1 MVDFILGA
9 TEVVKYLWYS
19 ELWYGEV
26 LAMDINV
33 SDGHSASL
41 LRLEMLIIF
50 QIEIP
55 KGEPNRNFILRVFIW
70 F

>member
-1 MVDFILGA
+1 
-9 TEVVKYLWYS
+9 
-19 ELWYGEV
+19 
-26 LAMDINV
+26 MDINV

-50 QIEIP
+50 QVEIP
-55 KGEPNRNFILRVFIW
+55 KDEPNRNCILCVFRW